1 MIKQC
6 TNEDKELLLA
16 YLKDEDVYNTFLIA
30 DIESYGF
37 EQEFQKVYM
46 EISKGQCRGVY
57 LTFYQ
62 NLIIYSKE
70 NEINITFL
78 QNLFIDFQP
87 DIIMGKLE
95 CIEKL
100 EELLI
105 IYHKEIKDLYVLPTT
120 TWSKN
125 SELKISA
132 ATQYDVDDIF
142 TFLQEIPELK
152 SLYTSKKMIA
162 DRIDSKTGIDRKS
175 VV

>member
-95 CIEKL
+95 CIE
-100 EELLI
+100 
-105 IYHKEIKDLYVLPTT
+105 
-120 TWSKN
+120 
-125 SELKISA
+125 
-132 ATQYDVDDIF
+132 
-142 TFLQEIPELK
+142 
-152 SLYTSKKMIA
+152 
-162 DRIDSKTGIDRKS
+162 
-175 VV
+175 